1 MTKRKFKV
9 PHTLVIL
16 FSMVVVAQI
25 LTYVIPAGSF
35 DRVETA
41 TGRMQVVPG
50 SFHLTPDTPMVS
62 PFASLT
68 AIPKGF
74 SGAHEIIFFVFIIG
88 GLFAVLRATGS
99 LEAGMAALLRR
110 WGDKPFWLIAG
121 GMTLFAFGSC
131 TVGFGEEY
139 YPFVPVLVSLC
150 LAMGYDRL
158 TAIGII
164 MVGYGAGYGPAI
176 INPFTTLIAQ
186 DIAGLEPASGLW
198 YRLICFFIFVGIGIH
213 HVWSYA
219 KRIKQDPSASLVADI
234 EVPAGAAIPSSQD
247 ATALSDLAPMTNV
260 QRLIMTAVG
269 IAMVL
274 LIYGMIVWKWGL
286 FEMQGL
292 FAGLTLI
299 IAFIARMSP
308 DRTATE
314 FSIGAGSLTSVA
326 LLIGVARAIQ
336 VVLDQGGVV
345 DTMVYGISLPIQ
357 ELPSTVSA
365 VGMFFVQSILNFF
378 IPSGSGQ
385 AYVTMPIM
393 APLADVVGINRQV
406 AVLAFQ
412 FGDGFSNILIPTQYV
427 LIGILAMAG
436 IPYDRWLRFIL
447 PFMVKIAIVG
457 SLALVVAVLIGY
469 S

>member
-16 FSMVVVAQI
+16 FSMVVLAQI
-25 LTYVIPAGSF
+25 LTYMIPAGSF
-35 DRVETA
+35 DRVETE

-50 SFHLTPDTPMVS
+50 SFHLTPDVPAVS

-99 LEAGMAALLRR
+99 LEAGMASLLRR
-110 WGDKPFWLIAG
+110 WGDRPFWLIAG
-121 GMTLFAFGSC
+121 GTTVCAVGST

-139 YPFVPVLVSLC
+139 YPLVPVVVSLC
-150 LAMGYDRL
+150 LALGYDRL

-186 DIAGLEPASGLW
+186 DIAGLEPASGMW
-198 YRLICFFIFVGIGIH
+198 YRLICFFIFVSIGIH

-219 KRIKQDPSASLVADI
+219 KKVKRDPAASLVADVD
-234 EVPAGAAIPSSQD
+234 VPAGAAIPSGQD
-247 ATALSDLAPMTNV
+247 AAALGDLAPMTSV
-260 QRLIMTAVG
+260 QKRIMTAVG
-269 IAMVL
+269 AAMVL

-292 FAGLTLI
+292 FAGLVLV
-299 IAFIARMSP
+299 IAVLARMSP

-326 LLIGVARAIQ
+326 ILIGVARAIQ
-336 VVLDQGGVV
+336 VVLDEGGVV
-345 DTMVYGISLPIQ
+345 DTMVYGISVPIQ
-357 ELPSTVSA
+357 ELPSTISA
-365 VGMFFVQSILNFF
+365 VGMFFVQSVLNFF

-393 APLADVVGINRQV
+393 APLADLVGVSRQV

-436 IPYDRWLRFIL
+436 IPYDRWLKFVL
-447 PFMVKIAIVG
+447 PFMAKVAVVG

-469 S
+469 D

>member
-1 MTKRKFKV
+1 MTRRKFKV

-16 FSMVVVAQI
+16 FSMVVIAQL
-25 LTYVIPAGSF
+25 LTYIVPAGSF
-35 DRVETA
+35 DRVETES
-41 TGRMQVVPG
+41 GRMQVVPG
-50 SFHLTPDTPMVS
+50 SFHLTPDVPAVS

-99 LEAGMAALLRR
+99 LEAGMASLLRR

-121 GMTLFAFGSC
+121 GMTLFAFGSA

-139 YPFVPVLVSLC
+139 FPLVPVLVSMC
-150 LAMGYDRL
+150 LALGYDRV

-164 MVGYGAGYGPAI
+164 MVGYGAGYGPAF

-186 DIAGLEPASGLW
+186 DIAGLEPASGMW
-198 YRLICFFIFVGIGIH
+198 FRLICFVVFVSIGIH
-213 HVWSYA
+213 HVWTYA
-219 KRIKQDPSASLVADI
+219 KRVKQDPSTSLVADI
-234 EVPAGAAIPSSQD
+234 EVPAGAAIPSNQES
-247 ATALSDLAPMTNV
+247 TGLAGLDPMTGV
-260 QRLIMTAVG
+260 QKRIMTAVG

-274 LIYGMIVWKWGL
+274 LIYGMIIWKWGL

-292 FAGLTLI
+292 FAGLVLV
-299 IAFIARMSP
+299 IAILARMSP
-308 DRTATE
+308 DKTATE

-326 LLIGVARAIQ
+326 ILIGVARAIQ
-336 VVLDQGGVV
+336 VVLDEGGVV
-345 DTMVYGISLPIQ
+345 DTMVYGISVPIQ
-357 ELPSTVSA
+357 ELPSTISA

-393 APLADVVGINRQV
+393 APLADIVGVERQV

-436 IPYDRWLRFIL
+436 IPYDRWLRFVM
-447 PFMVKIAIVG
+447 PFMVKVAITG

-469 S
+469 D

>member
-1 MTKRKFKV
+1 
-9 PHTLVIL
+9 
-16 FSMVVVAQI
+16 MVVLAQI

-35 DRVETA
+35 ERVENEA
-41 TGRMQVVPG
+41 GRMQVVPG
-50 SFHLTPDTPMVS
+50 SFHLTPDVPMVS
-62 PFASLT
+62 PFAALT

-99 LEAGMAALLRR
+99 LEAGMASLLRR

-121 GMTLFAFGSC
+121 GITLFAFGSA

-139 YPFVPVLVSLC
+139 FPFVPVLVSLC
-150 LAMGYDRL
+150 LALGYDRV

-164 MVGYGAGYGPAI
+164 MIGYGVGFGPAF

-186 DIAGLEPASGLW
+186 DIAGLEPASGMW
-198 YRLICFFIFVGIGIH
+198 YRLICFFIFVAIGIH

-219 KRIKQDPSASLVADI
+219 SRIKRDPSASLVADV
-234 EVPAGAAIPSSQD
+234 EVPAGAAIPRNQE
-247 ATALSDLAPMTNV
+247 ATGLADLAPMTSV
-260 QRLIMTAVG
+260 QRRIVTAVG
-269 IAMVL
+269 AAMVL

-292 FAGLTLI
+292 FAGLVLV
-299 IAFIARMSP
+299 IAILARMSP
-308 DRTATE
+308 DRTAAE

-326 LLIGVARAIQ
+326 ILIGVARAIQ
-336 VVLDQGGVV
+336 VVLDEGGVV
-345 DTMVYGISLPIQ
+345 DTMVYGISVPIQ
-357 ELPSTVSA
+357 ELPSAISA
-365 VGMFFVQSILNFF
+365 VGMFFVQSVLNFF

-393 APLADVVGINRQV
+393 APLADLVGVTRQT

-436 IPYDRWLRFIL
+436 IPYDRWLRFVM
-447 PFMVKIAIVG
+447 PFMIKIAIVG

-469 S
+469 Q

>member
-16 FSMVVVAQI
+16 FSMVVLAQI
-25 LTYVIPAGSF
+25 LTYVVPAGSF
-35 DRVETA
+35 DRVETE
-41 TGRMQVVPG
+41 TGRMQVVPA
-50 SFHLTPDTPMVS
+50 SFHLTPDTPAV
-62 PFASLT
+62 PLFASLT

-99 LEAGMAALLRR
+99 LEAGMASLLRR

-121 GMTLFAFGSC
+121 GMILFAFGSS

-139 YPFVPVLVSLC
+139 YPLVPVLVSMCIAL
-150 LAMGYDRL
+150 GYDRM

-164 MVGYGAGYGPAI
+164 MVGYGAGYGPAF

-186 DIAGLEPASGLW
+186 DIAGLEPASGMW
-198 YRLICFFIFVGIGIH
+198 FRLVCFVIFVSIGIH
-213 HVWSYA
+213 HVWTYA
-219 KRIKQDPSASLVADI
+219 KRVKQDPSASLVADI
-234 EVPAGAAIPSSQD
+234 DVPAGAAIPTNQD
-247 ATALSDLAPMTNV
+247 ASALGDMAPMTNV
-260 QRLIMTAVG
+260 QKRIMTAVG
-269 IAMVL
+269 VGMVIL
-274 LIYGMIVWKWGL
+274 VYGMIVRKWGL

-292 FAGLTLI
+292 FAGLVI
-299 IAFIARMSP
+299 VIAILARMSP

-326 LLIGVARAIQ
+326 ILIGVARAIQ
-336 VVLDQGGVV
+336 VVLDEGGVV
-345 DTMVYGISLPIQ
+345 DTLVYGISLPVQ
-357 ELPSTVSA
+357 ELPSTISA

-393 APLADVVGINRQV
+393 APLADIVGVSRQV

-436 IPYDRWLRFIL
+436 IPYDRWLRFVM
-447 PFMVKIAIVG
+447 PFMIKVAIAG
-457 SLALVVAVLIGY
+457 SLALAFAVMIGY
-469 S
+469 E